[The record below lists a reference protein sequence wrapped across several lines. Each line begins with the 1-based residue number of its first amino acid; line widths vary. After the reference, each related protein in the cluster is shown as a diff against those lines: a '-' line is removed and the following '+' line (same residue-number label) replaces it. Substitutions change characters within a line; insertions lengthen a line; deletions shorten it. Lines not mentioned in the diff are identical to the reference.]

1 MKSNNVKKNKYKKLC
16 CPNCKSKKIIK
27 WTKRKTQNRG
37 LIQRYKCN
45 NCNRT
50 FTINDGFFR
59 MRNHPKKITCA
70 LDLFYRGVSTR
81 KVQEH
86 FKAFYPHNS
95 DHTSVLR
102 WLRKY
107 SIMISKFTDNLYL
120 NIGKEI
126 QIDEM
131 EYHRRKFYN
140 KKGVDKNWFI
150 DCIDS
155 RTRFMISSEYVKAR
169 EQKELKFVLSK
180 AKQKT
185 GEQVKIVTSDGLLAY
200 PNAIKKVYGFSNKTH
215 KLNVYHNQVN
225 ASKGEGFNIMIERL
239 HNSIRERTK
248 IFRGFHGSV
257 ESANA
262 IMKGYEIFYN
272 FIRKH
277 QSLKKCPYEL
287 ATPELKL
294 NSENK
299 WMELIKMA
307 NE

>member
-1 MKSNNVKKNKYKKLC
+1 MKSNNIKRNKYKKLS
-16 CPNCKSKKIIK
+16 CPNCRSKKIIK
-27 WTKRKTQNRG
+27 WTKRRTQNRG

-45 NCNRT
+45 DCNKT

-120 NIGKEI
+120 NVGQEI

-140 KKGVDKNWFI
+140 KKGVDKKWYI
-150 DCIDS
+150 D
-155 RTRFMISSEYVKAR
+155 
-169 EQKELKFVLSK
+169 
-180 AKQKT
+180 
-185 GEQVKIVTSDGLLAY
+185 
-200 PNAIKKVYGFSNKTH
+200 
-215 KLNVYHNQVN
+215 
-225 ASKGEGFNIMIERL
+225 
-239 HNSIRERTK
+239 
-248 IFRGFHGSV
+248 
-257 ESANA
+257 
-262 IMKGYEIFYN
+262 
-272 FIRKH
+272 
-277 QSLKKCPYEL
+277 
-287 ATPELKL
+287 
-294 NSENK
+294 
-299 WMELIKMA
+299 
-307 NE
+307 

>member
-16 CPNCKSKKIIK
+16 CSNCKSKKIIK
-27 WTKRKTQNRG
+27 WTKRKTENRG

-45 NCNRT
+45 DCDKT
-50 FTINDGFFR
+50 FIINDGFFR

-95 DHTSVLR
+95 HHTSILR

-120 NIGKEI
+120 NIGQEI

-131 EYHRRKFYN
+131 EYHRREFYN
-140 KKGVDKNWFI
+140 RKGVDKNWFI

-169 EQKELKFVLSK
+169 EQKKLKFVLSK

-248 IFRGFHGSV
+248 TFRGFHGSV

-277 QSLKKCPYEL
+277 QSIKRCPYEL
-287 ATPELKL
+287 AIPELKL